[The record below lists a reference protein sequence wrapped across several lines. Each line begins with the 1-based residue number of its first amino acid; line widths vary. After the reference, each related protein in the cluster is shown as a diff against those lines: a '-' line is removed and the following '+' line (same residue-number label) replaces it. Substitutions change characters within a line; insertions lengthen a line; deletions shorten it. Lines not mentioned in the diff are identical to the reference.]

1 MCDTGVLIECLRH
14 NPQVV
19 AELEQLGFENLAISC
34 VTVAEIYYGMK
45 KNEAR
50 VTRELI
56 NQFNK
61 FHLTK
66 EISVK
71 FLQLMLG
78 YQTQKIRIPDALIA
92 ATGIVENALLFTFNQ
107 KDFDY
112 IEGIEFYKPTRTL
125 KS

>member
-34 VTVAEIYYGMK
+34 VTVAEISYGMK